1 MWHDARQILNKRV
14 QQRVKNTSSF
24 SRLDIR
30 NFARMCAKG
39 TILPRELEVFHPDSI
54 ICTRFLQS
62 LFGHSSRTD
71 AIFGGLCE
79 ASGGLLASLAIFQ
92 NIFPCF
98 FSFNCQI
105 FVADDSY
112 NFPFTLMMTGDDT
125 VQTRN
130 SRCHTHKIRLI
141 ANFARAAQQRLRMTL
156 EPSSELHSGQNAN
169 DGLMW
174 LPAGFL

>member
-24 SRLDIR
+24 SRLNIR

-54 ICTRFLQS
+54 ICTRCLQS
-62 LFGHSSRTD
+62 LFGY
-71 AIFGGLCE
+71 
-79 ASGGLLASLAIFQ
+79 SGGLLALLAIFK
-92 NIFPCF
+92 NDFPLLF
-98 FSFNCQI
+98 FLFFNFQI